1 MKTPDKHQSTWQVLQ
16 PYLKGA
22 VHQGFVQV
30 DHHAALAAV
39 CDVDL
44 GQQEIGWWLRRAKT
58 PLFNAEVQ
66 DVFTKHTPKALVAS
80 QLEHREREGETQ
92 RYDVLAGNY
101 TTILEKP
108 PIINFHNR
116 G

>member
-1 MKTPDKHQSTWQVLQ
+1 MKTPDKHQSSWQVLQ

-44 GQQEIGWWLRRAKT
+44 RQQELGWWLRRAKT
-58 PLFNAEVQ
+58 PLFNAEVREFSLNTHQ
-66 DVFTKHTPKALVAS
+66 RPWWQVSWST
-80 QLEHREREGETQ
+80 ERERETQ
-92 RYDVLAGNY
+92 RYDASAGNY
-101 TTILEKP
+101 TTILAKA

>member
-1 MKTPDKHQSTWQVLQ
+1 MKTPDKHHSPWQVLQ

-44 GQQEIGWWLRRAKT
+44 GQQELGWWLRRATT
-58 PLFNAEVQ
+58 PLFNAEAQ
-66 DVFTKHTPKALVAS
+66 EFSLNTHQKAVVAS
-80 QLEHREREGETQ
+80 QLEHREREREMQ
-92 RYDVLAGNY
+92 RYDVSAGNY
-101 TTILEKP
+101 TTI
-108 PIINFHNR
+108 
-116 G
+116 